1 MHTYINKYVISIYI
15 HMLILNITKKQT
27 LYTILTMSI
36 TVGIINYVEI
46 IYFVTI

>member
-1 MHTYINKYVISIYI
+1 
-15 HMLILNITKKQT
+15 MLILNITKKQT